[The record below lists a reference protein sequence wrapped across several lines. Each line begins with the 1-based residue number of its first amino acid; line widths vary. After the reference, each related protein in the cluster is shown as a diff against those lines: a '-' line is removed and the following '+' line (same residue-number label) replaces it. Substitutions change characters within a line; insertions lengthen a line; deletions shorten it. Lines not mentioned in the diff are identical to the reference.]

1 MGYKNCS
8 DSELLKAC
16 KEQNRQA
23 QQELFVR
30 FSYMMKGICLRYAP
44 NETEAEDILQ
54 ESFIRVFKNLDHY
67 SEKGPFGAWIRKI
80 TVNTALEN
88 YRKNKSIKQQ
98 LSNVLELTDL
108 NPIAPDNAIEQL
120 NLEELLRKIQQLPTG
135 FRTVFNLYAVEG
147 YNHQEVGELLG
158 ISEGTSKSQYSRA
171 RLLLRKMIEE
181 EVIQDQKIW
190 SYAK

>member
-1 MGYKNCS
+1 M
-8 DSELLKAC
+8 
-16 KEQNRQA
+16 
-23 QQELFVR
+23 R
-30 FSYMMKGICLRYAP
+30 FSYMMKGICLRYSQD
-44 NETEAEDILQ
+44 ETESEDILQ
-54 ESFIRVFKNLDHY
+54 EAFIRVFKNLDKY
-67 SEKGPFGAWIRKI
+67 SEKGPLGAWIRKI

-120 NLEELLRKIQQLPTG
+120 NLEELLRKIQALPTG

-147 YNHQEVGELLG
+147 FNHQEIGELLG